1 MRERDV
7 IMYEKCMGMEMLES
21 FCKFIEL
28 YFLWW
33 IKVMVLEKKNK
44 NFDEVDGL
52 EELDKENKEGS
63 IRR

>member
-1 MRERDV
+1 
-7 IMYEKCMGMEMLES
+7 
-21 FCKFIEL
+21 
-28 YFLWW
+28 
-33 IKVMVLEKKNK
+33 MVLEKKNK